1 MENCCSIPEEES
13 IYDNSSLFSHSLTH
27 LQIGD
32 DDDPNISPHADAG
45 SAVLTHANPD
55 LCKSSLNL
63 KDVVVKNRIK
73 IRALG
78 KVIRERIP
86 YKINIINLSL
96 NL

>member
-13 IYDNSSLFSHSLTH
+13 IYDNSSLCSHYLTH
-27 LQIGD
+27 TG

-45 SAVLTHANPD
+45 PAVLTHTNHEI
-55 LCKSSLNL
+55 CKSSLNL
-63 KDVVVKNRIK
+63 KDVVIKNRIK